1 MVRIA
6 GYNAQKVNRMDFE
19 GFTFTPPG
27 AKKELTPEERKARAL
42 EMLDKPLDE
51 VINQA
56 RAERGDSS
64 EFDKRKSQ
72 KNRRTKAK
80 PKIIKLQLSEREV
93 ERYVRQFSDIDVD
106 GCDIRLRLV
115 MTKDSRW

>member
-1 MVRIA
+1 
-6 GYNAQKVNRMDFE
+6 MDFE

-64 EFDKRKSQ
+64 DNDKRKAQ
-72 KNRRTKAK
+72 KNRRTKSK